1 MLARLLPKSNILVY
15 KTAHKKTI
23 RLITRTYWFQ
33 FVFHGYRCL
42 DQQIQRQSTF
52 YSNQEWPGVYRMW
65 DEEEVL
71 IAGQLMIWVF
81 RKRASLKTLCIGI
94 QIRNIK
100 QKYPKLT
107 KIRYDLCDG
116 EEVQIAGHQILRGFQ
131 KCGSLRGSY
140 ISIQIRNIKLK
151 Y

>member
-1 MLARLLPKSNILVY
+1 
-15 KTAHKKTI
+15 
-23 RLITRTYWFQ
+23 
-33 FVFHGYRCL
+33 
-42 DQQIQRQSTF
+42 
-52 YSNQEWPGVYRMW
+52 VYRMW

-116 EEVQIAGHQILRGFQ
+116 EEVQIVGHQILRGFQ

>member
-1 MLARLLPKSNILVY
+1 
-15 KTAHKKTI
+15 
-23 RLITRTYWFQ
+23 
-33 FVFHGYRCL
+33 
-42 DQQIQRQSTF
+42 
-52 YSNQEWPGVYRMW
+52 MW

-107 KIRYDLCDG
+107 KIRYDLWDG
-116 EEVQIAGHQILRGFQ
+116 EVVQIAGHQILQVFR
-131 KCGSLRGSY
+131 KCESLEKSY
-140 ISIQIRNIKLK
+140 INIQIKNIK
-151 Y
+151 